1 MQKRH
6 KRLLVALLMLFG
18 LSLLVPGAIAIFH
31 PEPAGLN
38 TQMADQANQFRA
50 LHGMMAGLGVMAC
63 LACYRIERERTLVIG
78 IGLTLAL
85 VVAARVYSLFSEGVP
100 DWPTLFYLVIE
111 SILALIFLRY
121 PPPADNTGALLD

>member
-6 KRLLVALLMLFG
+6 KQLLVALLMLFG
-18 LSLLVPGAIAIFH
+18 LSLLVPGVIAMFH
-31 PEPAGLN
+31 SEPAGLY

-63 LACYRIERERTLVIG
+63 LACYHIERERTLVMG

-85 VVAARVYSLFSEGVP
+85 VVAARVYSLLSEGVP
-100 DWPTLFYLVIE
+100 DWPTLFYLAIE

-121 PPPADNTGALLD
+121 PPPVNTNKAC

>member
-6 KRLLVALLMLFG
+6 KWLLVALLVFFG
-18 LSLLVPGAIAIFH
+18 LSMLMPGVMAMFL

-38 TQMADQANQFRA
+38 GQLVDQANQFRA

-85 VVAARVYSLFSEGVP
+85 VVAARVYSLVSEGLP
-100 DWPTLFYLVIE
+100 DWPILFYLVIE

-121 PPPADNTGALLD
+121 PPPADNTRVS

>member
-18 LSLLVPGAIAIFH
+18 LSLLVPGAIAMFH
-31 PEPAGLN
+31 PDPSGLN

-50 LHGMMAGLGVMAC
+50 LHGMMAGLGAMAC
-63 LACYRIERERTLVIG
+63 LACYRIERERTLVMG

-85 VVAARVYSLFSEGVP
+85 VVAARVYSLLSDGLP
-100 DWPTLFYLVIE
+100 DWLTLFYLAIE

-121 PPPADNTGALLD
+121 PPPVDNTRA

>member
-18 LSLLVPGAIAIFH
+18 LSLLIPGVIAMFQ

-38 TQMADQANQFRA
+38 TQLVDQANQFRA

-78 IGLTLAL
+78 IAL
-85 VVAARVYSLFSEGVP
+85 LWYWWWLRVSTPWSVKVCRIGRHS
-100 DWPTLFYLVIE
+100 
-111 SILALIFLRY
+111 SILRLSRFWL
-121 PPPADNTGALLD
+121 